1 MGIIIKM
8 LIITDAKIIELDL
21 LNVFMHF
28 TKIMKTRSR
37 RQLFVVA
44 RGTIFYHKLDSHCCC
59 RLGQTKEETQ
69 CAQQGFSL
77 IKHSAQRFRSSFLV
91 EIFKTLQ
98 VCSCTHDR
106 RGKVGQWCQVER
118 SKQQFENQSKA
129 SPAVWLVY
137 QDPLFAVERRA
148 ILNPDHLIL
157 LAPGGGDSQVMI

>member
-1 MGIIIKM
+1 
-8 LIITDAKIIELDL
+8 
-21 LNVFMHF
+21 
-28 TKIMKTRSR
+28 MKTRSR

-106 RGKVGQWCQVER
+106 RGKVGQWCQVGR
-118 SKQQFENQSKA
+118 SKQQIEDESKA
-129 SPAVWLVY
+129 SPALWLVY

-157 LAPGGGDSQVMI
+157 LAPPEEEGAVRWWSSSARS